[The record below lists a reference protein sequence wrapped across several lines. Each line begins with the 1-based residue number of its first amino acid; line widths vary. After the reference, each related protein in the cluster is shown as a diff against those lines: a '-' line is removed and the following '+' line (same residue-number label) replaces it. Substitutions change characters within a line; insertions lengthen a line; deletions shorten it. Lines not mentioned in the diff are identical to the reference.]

1 MYHAETE
8 LNALRDSDSDSD
20 SYQDDSS
27 DEEHEKVIK
36 EKDLEWDDSTLSFW
50 NAPWL
55 LNRWVMKCGYNLF
68 RSVCHIF
75 FHMCLYKI
83 I

>member
-36 EKDLEWDDSTLSFW
+36 EKDLEWDDSTLSF
-50 NAPWL
+50 
-55 LNRWVMKCGYNLF
+55 
-68 RSVCHIF
+68 
-75 FHMCLYKI
+75 
-83 I
+83 